1 MENIG
6 KDALKK
12 LHAPIAYTTA
22 DPPNDIAYPNAADDF
37 ECIQNVPVLWAWR
50 DGLQHIGTCREPNGG
65 ELGKIAVALL
75 DWKFKGDM
83 AAGKMFSGKDCG
95 LCRDPRWHV
104 SNKRFE

>member
-37 ECIQNVPVLWAWR
+37 ECIQNVPAYGPGAT
-50 DGLQHIGTCREPNGG
+50 DYNTSAP
-65 ELGKIAVALL
+65 
-75 DWKFKGDM
+75 
-83 AAGKMFSGKDCG
+83 AAS
-95 LCRDPRWHV
+95 PTAA
-104 SNKRFE
+104 N